1 MKADP
6 LGEPRNPLAIYLLT
20 LTLISGVG
28 TAVGVPTSGSIE
40 AELPLHLARA
50 WGLMLFGG
58 SSACLLGIFWLGD
71 VRTGLLLKRVGMLT
85 LTVAALVYGTVLLF
99 AAQMDA
105 ALIAGIIYGFG
116 VATAIQFVKVN
127 RRIRKIIEA
136 SQ

>member
-6 LGEPRNPLAIYLLT
+6 LGEPRNPLAIYLLV
-20 LTLISGVG
+20 LTSISGIG

-40 AELPLHLARA
+40 AELPIHFARA
-50 WGLMLFGG
+50 WGLMLLFG
-58 SSACLLGIFWLGD
+58 SCACLLGIFWGGD

-85 LTVAALVYGTVLLF
+85 LTVAAAVYGTVLLF

-127 RRIRKIIEA
+127 RRIRRIIEA